1 MKMIDEKKI
10 ANAAMSEEELD
21 QVAGGT
27 IAETVVDNNLLYE
40 RGLVDDWHGTTS
52 ILFNWKSYSAKVDAG
67 WAKAG
72 ITCVT
77 KPSGDDNLYFM
88 GGKEITHDEAI
99 AHVKANFQKVRS
111 ID

>member
-1 MKMIDEKKI
+1 MIDEKKL

-21 QVAGGT
+21 NVSGGGGPET
-27 IAETVVDNNLLYE
+27 AEDSKLLYE
-40 RGLVDDWHGTTS
+40 RGLVEDWHGDEYTMWLWLS
-52 ILFNWKSYSAKVDAG
+52 ASKSVDEG

-77 KPSGDDNLYFM
+77 KWSGDNLYFKD
-88 GGKEITHDEAI
+88 GKQISRYEA
-99 AHVKANFQKVRS
+99 HKYLKENFNQVKN